1 MAKDALFVRSTS
13 GLMRSVSTFD
23 AFLMGTFM
31 VNIGMGGALVYGWGL
46 GVFPNGNLALG
57 MLISTLG
64 SLFIVAV
71 YAMFTAAM
79 PRSGGD
85 YTYVS
90 RVIHPSIG
98 FASNVNF
105 ALLNIFWVASDS
117 IFMVYIIGIAL
128 YGISIVT
135 GNVGLMATSKSLF
148 VDPNTIVLLTTVTII
163 VYGVVAAAGI
173 KWGMRV
179 QKIAFLVGIVGVVV
193 AVGLFLTMSNAD
205 YVSRY
210 NAMMGADAYSKV
222 IEAAKNTGLTLGAP
236 QDLASTFGIASIAC
250 AAMLYGFYPTYIGSE
265 IKNAGRVKTQFLAI
279 VGSTLFAGVMIALL
293 AQGLIGTVG
302 QDFLA
307 SINYVQ
313 YSDPASFPFFTTP
326 FYPLL
331 LEIVSNLPVVII
343 LGVAFAAWAFIWPLN
358 CVLVATRCMF
368 AWSFDRV
375 VPSQIAYVHPR
386 TRSPLVAILITVV
399 ISEIITTVLV
409 YNGAL
414 LTAVFGSIAGT
425 LFSMIVVMIAGIVFP
440 YRRKDIYEKSASI
453 QKVAGIPLIVILS
466 VIGLGFVGLFLYY
479 YITYPA
485 IGLWAPISV
494 ELFVGVWIVAFAL
507 YGIAYLFRKRQGIDL
522 TMLFKE
528 IPPG

>member
-1 MAKDALFVRSTS
+1 MTQDTLFVRSTS

-46 GVFPNGNLALG
+46 GVFPNGNLPLG
-57 MLISTLG
+57 MLISTIG
-64 SLFIVAV
+64 SVFIVAV
-71 YAMFTAAM
+71 YAIFTASM

-90 RVIHPSIG
+90 RVLHPAIG
-98 FASNVNF
+98 FASNFNF

-117 IFMVYIIGIAL
+117 IFLVYIVGIAL
-128 YGISIVT
+128 YGVSIVT
-135 GNVGLMATSKSLF
+135 GNVGLMATSKALF
-148 VDPNTIVLLTTVTII
+148 LDPNTIVLGTTVAII
-163 VYGVVAAAGI
+163 LYGVIAGAGI
-173 KWGMRV
+173 KWGMRI
-179 QKIAFLVGIVGVVV
+179 QKLAFLLGMIGIVV
-193 AVGLFLTMSNAD
+193 AVGIFLTVPNVD
-205 YVSRY
+205 YVSKY
-210 NAMMGADAYSKV
+210 NAMMGTNAYSKV
-222 IEAAKNTGLTLGAP
+222 IDAAKNTGLVLGGAQELIPTLG
-236 QDLASTFGIASIAC
+236 LASIGC

-265 IKNAGRVKTQFLAI
+265 VKNASRMKTQFLAI
-279 VGSTLFAGVMIALL
+279 VGSTLFAGIMIAVI
-293 AQGLIGTVG
+293 AQWLIGTVG

-307 SINYVQ
+307 SINYIQ
-313 YSDPASFPFFTTP
+313 YADPTNFPFFTTP

-331 LEIVSNLPVVII
+331 LVIVSNVWIVIL

-386 TRSPLVAILITVV
+386 TRSPLVALLITVV
-399 ISEIITTVLV
+399 VSEIITALLV

-425 LFSMIVVMIAGIVFP
+425 LFSMIAVMVAGLVFP
-440 YRRKDIYEKSASI
+440 FRRKEIYGKSPSKKI
-453 QKVAGIPLIVILS
+453 LGIPLIVLLS
-466 VIGLGFVGLFLYY
+466 AIGLGFVGLFLYF
-479 YITYPA
+479 YITFPA
-485 IGLWAPISV
+485 IGLWAPLSV
-494 ELFVGVWIVAFAL
+494 DLFVGVWIVGFAL
-507 YGIAYLFRKRQGIDL
+507 YGIAYLIRKRQGIDL